1 MKIPAPGAEFLVLLS
16 MIAIQP
22 RLYASDILLYY
33 FPDKNNIVHNRLDS
47 IFVLISSSKILKL
60 RQKSRKGVE
69 FQQLKHQ

>member
-33 FPDKNNIVHNRLDS
+33 FQDENNIVHDRLDS
-47 IFVLISSSKILKL
+47 IFVLISSSKTLKL
-60 RQKSRKGVE
+60 RYKSTKKAE